1 MKLADLKVDD
11 EFKNL
16 IQPLTADE
24 LEQLE
29 KNIVE
34 DGEVREPIVTWN
46 GVIIDGHNR
55 YAILQKHP
63 EISYKINEVVFFSR
77 NEALVWIINNQLGR
91 RNLNKADAI
100 LLAQRKKEI
109 TAQEAKEKQ
118 AEAGKKNIEA
128 YHGISSVK
136 NDKTN
141 EPPIN
146 TRKEVAR
153 LAGVSEGTVAQFE
166 QVQKKKPELVDKIRH
181 GEMTIGGA
189 YKEVKQAN
197 SSKVDSINDLMSSDD
212 DNHAQQSLSAQ
223 EHLKN
228 LYRAAQMYE
237 LLGQPEPESN
247 DEGCEG
253 FLREADSIA
262 AAILFF
268 HNTYNIPLGEIVIK
282 KKIDCFGKNRYSTR
296 KNRRIK
302 RSREN

>member
-29 KNIVE
+29 KNIVD
-34 DGEVREPIVTWN
+34 DGEVREPLVTWN

-118 AEAGKKNIEA
+118 KE
-128 YHGISSVK
+128 YHGNQYDKRTSVN
-136 NDKTN
+136 NDKSPKS
-141 EPPIN
+141 EPIN

-189 YKEVKQAN
+189 YKEVKREEKAADKTEESEKINEEVHGNELPAAVETPKATYTVDNLIDEINASADNYVRFLKQTLVNRSTTYADPADRRRVYDAISN
-197 SSKVDSINDLMSSDD
+197 LVSKIEDIQKLM
-212 DNHAQQSLSAQ
+212 
-223 EHLKN
+223 K
-228 LYRAAQMYE
+228 
-237 LLGQPEPESN
+237 
-247 DEGCEG
+247 
-253 FLREADSIA
+253 
-262 AAILFF
+262 
-268 HNTYNIPLGEIVIK
+268 
-282 KKIDCFGKNRYSTR
+282 
-296 KNRRIK
+296 
-302 RSREN
+302 